1 LLLAS
6 LVAACRGDRTR
17 TPQVDTTTRK
27 KSVEV
32 LAAPQDSVLRR
43 ATAAL
48 DSLERSFA
56 RARAS
61 LDSEALALRD
71 ANRFDS
77 AYAARYSAFEHRRLA
92 AAQLRNVRDK
102 ARRARDSLAH
112 VSALRAAPH

>member
-1 LLLAS
+1 MLAMCA
-6 LVAACRGDRTR
+6 AACRGDRAR
-17 TPQVDTTTRK
+17 APQVDTTTRK

-32 LAAPQDSVLRR
+32 LAAPQDSALRR

-71 ANRFDS
+71 ANRLDT
-77 AYAARYSAFEHRRLA
+77 AYAARYSAFEHRRVA
-92 AAQLRNVRDK
+92 AAQLRSSRDT
-102 ARRARDSLAH
+102 ARHVRDSLAH
-112 VSALRAAPH
+112 ASASRGAPR